1 MSAHQLD
8 SKIFMIRGQHG
19 NFRNQNN
26 NVLLHQIDLEISM
39 IGADI
44 VANLEIKSTTG
55 QFIK

>member
-1 MSAHQLD
+1 
-8 SKIFMIRGQHG
+8 MIAAQYG

-39 IGADI
+39 IGAYI
-44 VANLEIKSTTG
+44 VANLEIKSTTS